1 MEVSAA
7 LTVRLG
13 GESVIIQVGNLNYEA
28 CRWVLSEDSSLVVTN
43 LLLRMHLR
51 VALWNWEVVQ

>member
-51 VALWNWEVVQ
+51 VARHERE